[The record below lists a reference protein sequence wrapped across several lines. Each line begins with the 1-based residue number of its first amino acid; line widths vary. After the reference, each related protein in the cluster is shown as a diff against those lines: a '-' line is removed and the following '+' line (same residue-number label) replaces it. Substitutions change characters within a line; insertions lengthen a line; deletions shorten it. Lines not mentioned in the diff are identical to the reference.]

1 MTYSNDDRDNLTAE
15 ISQYDLEDYLH
26 FMLDEIG
33 SLQQYLI
40 ELGYSKE
47 DYYDWLKKRND
58 RILH

>member
-1 MTYSNDDRDNLTAE
+1 MTYGNDDRDNLAAE

-26 FMLDEIG
+26 MMLDEIG

>member
-1 MTYSNDDRDNLTAE
+1 MTYGNDDRDNLTAD

-33 SLQQYLI
+33 SLQQYLM

>member
-1 MTYSNDDRDNLTAE
+1 MTYGNDDRDNLTAD

-33 SLQQYLI
+33 SLQQYLM

-47 DYYDWLKKRND
+47 DYYNWLKKRND

>member
-1 MTYSNDDRDNLTAE
+1 MTYGNDYRDNLTAD

-33 SLQQYLI
+33 SLQQYLM

-47 DYYDWLKKRND
+47 DYYNWLKKRND